1 MKANGNLSIISGSN
15 DSSHSAEGAGW
26 VWTGQTGPATAPTWG
41 RSSEREG
48 HGAPVELRS
57 AMFMALWHLLLWAAP
72 PKETELWKF
81 KGILYGIG
89 SIKATHAVV
98 TGDHYRTLE
107 AIKQLDRVINDS
119 SQGPADPAQ

>member
-1 MKANGNLSIISGSN
+1 METWSHDLWFQWLLAQCWRSVLGSG
-15 DSSHSAEGAGW
+15 GA
-26 VWTGQTGPATAPTWG
+26 QTGPVTAPTWG

-57 AMFMALWHLLLWAAP
+57 ALFMALWHLLLWAAP
-72 PKETELWKF
+72 PEETELWKF
-81 KGILYGIG
+81 KGILHGIG
-89 SIKATHAVV
+89 SIKATHVAG